1 MLAAETNFLLERM
14 AAHNDEQAL
23 KRLFDMYYP
32 RLLPFAISFLK
43 NKPVAE
49 EVVEDVFIRLWQHRA
64 NLPTITSLAAYLFT
78 ATKNGILNYQKSAK
92 NQPYLDIDQAN
103 PDLNAAVKNPEELL
117 ISAQALQNVN
127 AVIAALPPKCRLI
140 FQLIKGAG
148 LKYRET
154 AELLNISVKTVETQ
168 MSLAL
173 RKISEALLEER
184 QKAATQLGQKK

>member
-1 MLAAETNFLLERM
+1 MLAAETMLLLERM
-14 AAHNDEQAL
+14 SAHNDEQAL
-23 KRLFDMYYP
+23 KRLFDLYYP

-64 NLPTITSLAAYLFT
+64 NLPAITSFTAYLFT

-92 NQPYLDIDQAN
+92 NQPYFDIDQVSL
-103 PDLNAAVKNPEELL
+103 DLNTVVKNPEELL

-127 AVIAALPPKCRLI
+127 AIIASLPPKCRLI
-140 FQLIKGAG
+140 FQLIKENG
-148 LKYRET
+148 LKYREA
-154 AELLNISVKTVETQ
+154 AELLNISIKTVEHQ

-173 RKISEALLEER
+173 KKISEALLEER
-184 QKAATQLGQKK
+184 QKTTALPRQKK